1 MLRRRYFTAF
11 SHCCELGDRR
21 VVNQDRVFARQG
33 EIGGCLAGI
42 FLVADGCGG
51 LRHGEKIS
59 QLLADSFAVI
69 WDQELPRLL
78 TTAHWSDEKILTAAV
93 GWAERINETAYA
105 FGQQT
110 GERVGSTMSLL
121 MTLDDR
127 YYILNTGDSRVYL
140 RRGESFQRLTE
151 DQSVVADMLRN
162 REITPEEAERATF
175 QNALTMCVGY
185 FRQLRPFLAR
195 GRLRRGDLFLL
206 CSDGLYRGLG
216 EERLPACLPDRVTEA
231 SARQLR
237 ACIPPGGAEDNV
249 TALLVEILF

>member
-1 MLRRRYFTAF
+1 MLRRRYFTVF
-11 SHCCELGDRR
+11 SLCCELGDRR
-21 VVNQDRVFARQG
+21 TVNQDRAFARQG
-33 EIGGCLAGI
+33 EIDGCLAGL

-51 LRHGEKIS
+51 LQHGEKIS
-59 QLLADSFAVI
+59 QLLAESFAVI
-69 WDQELPRLL
+69 WDRELPRLL
-78 TTAHWSDEKILTAAV
+78 AVRWSDEEILAAIV
-93 GWAERINETAYA
+93 GWAERINETAYT

-110 GERVGSTMSLL
+110 GERVGSTVSLL

-127 YYILNTGDSRVYL
+127 YYILNAGDSRIYL
-140 RRGESFQRLTE
+140 RRDQTFQRLTE

-162 REITPEEAERATF
+162 GEITPEEAARANCP
-175 QNALTMCVGY
+175 NALTMCVGY
-185 FRQLRPFLAR
+185 FQRLRPFLAQ

-216 EERLPACLPDRVTEA
+216 ENRIPACLPRRVTED

-249 TALLVEILF
+249 TALLVEVLF